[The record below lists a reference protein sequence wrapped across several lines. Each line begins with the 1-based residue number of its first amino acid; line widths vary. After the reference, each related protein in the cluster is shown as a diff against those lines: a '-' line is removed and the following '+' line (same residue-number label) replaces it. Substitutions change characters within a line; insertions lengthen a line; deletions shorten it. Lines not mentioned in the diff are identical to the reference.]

1 MCKNY
6 EDKEIEIKAEKDSS
20 INEFKE
26 IKDYKETIKEMNVFK
41 RNKIANELYNKF
53 INENNN
59 IDIFKNHNKEIIRIY
74 YIKIKCL
81 TLLDNT
87 NKDIIKLYLK
97 FLKSND
103 SWIIENNL
111 HSFSHEVNKYKIL
124 FSIEEMK
131 EINNNDKLISEKQN
145 LMEYL
150 TYLSNL
156 DSEKDYLNVFENAK
170 KRFESLHS
178 FNIPIEFKNSE
189 LFYYKLYYSILYEII
204 SNKKNDDKINKRYI
218 ENKKNVIKFV
228 LDKCSFSN
236 DEITRNEDKLNLLM
250 LYILKEY
257 ANEFINFNRLFQK
270 VPVTKEDFFEFK
282 KKSKYGNNLINN
294 DKYIYHKILNNYIN
308 IPLKKACLNN
318 LIEKNLQNEY
328 NINSYYNLDTLFVE
342 NDINQFIPNVKKFLI
357 KIVDSN
363 VYKEVIKK
371 LFPNHF
377 KYLFQNNNEEIK
389 FYIDKRIKFY
399 PFENI
404 GIYGMTDKLGCY
416 TYLTTNNFIG
426 PKLVNPQTYKVGLTV
441 MNIFHE
447 INHIY
452 QSIIFFKGNDTNLL
466 NTTEREGLDI
476 ILFGKT
482 IQKIDLFQSLYI
494 LNEKNY
500 EQSLEKFRENF
511 ENILKIVKETDGKSD
526 LINIE
531 YAIFKE
537 FFNKD
542 DINNFIIKLNDSHYI
557 IPTMFMGKINK
568 NQNKDNNIAKCGI
581 IGGWKKFD

>member
-328 NINSYYNLDTLFVE
+328 NINSYYNLDTLLVE

-371 LFPNHF
+371 LFPNNF

-404 GIYGMTDKLGCY
+404 GICGMTDKLGCY

-557 IPTMFMGKINK
+557 MPTMFMGKINK
-568 NQNKDNNIAKCGI
+568 NQNKDSNIAKCGI